1 MGHSGK
7 PIPNAGSGGDAV
19 VNRIAVGAHYG
30 LKDWLVQRVSAIVMA
45 VYSVGFAVC
54 VLPRMP
60 YGFDSWRALFAPAWS
75 KIAALLFIAALLVHA
90 WIGVRDIFMD
100 YIKPMGIRLTL
111 QIGVILALLVYGL
124 WAITILW
131 SF

>member
-1 MGHSGK
+1 M
-7 PIPNAGSGGDAV
+7 
-19 VNRIAVGAHYG
+19 VNRVAVGAHYG
-30 LKDWLVQRVSAIVMA
+30 LKDWLLQRVSAIVMA
-45 VYSVGFAVC
+45 VYSLGFALC

-60 YGFDSWRALFAPAWS
+60 YHFETWRALFAAPWS
-75 KIAALLFIAALLVHA
+75 KIAALLFILALLIHA

-111 QIGVILALLVYGL
+111 QIGVILTLLVYGL